1 MPVFINS
8 IQQPVDCNVEHKH
21 AEIVCP
27 NYALPKIRNSHS
39 RYSNKNVQT
48 HTCTTETPDLT

>member
-1 MPVFINS
+1 MWNS
-8 IQQPVDCNVEHKH
+8 EH
-21 AEIVCP
+21 ADIDCP

-39 RYSNKNVQT
+39 QYSKKNLQT